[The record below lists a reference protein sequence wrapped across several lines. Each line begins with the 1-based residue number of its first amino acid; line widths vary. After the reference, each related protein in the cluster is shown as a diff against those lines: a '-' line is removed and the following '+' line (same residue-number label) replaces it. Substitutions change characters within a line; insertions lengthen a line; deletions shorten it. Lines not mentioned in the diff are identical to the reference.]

1 MKGKLIITTAAIMA
15 IIALIFALNTPKNNA
30 ISLEESISTAD
41 ADIKVQEKRRVD
53 LVYNLAECVQSYNEH
68 EAETLENIVEGRSNN
83 NESLE
88 NITATIA
95 AVAEAYPDLKASE
108 NYKTLM
114 NELSITENVIAEHRS
129 NYNKAVKEYRRY
141 VRKFPNRQILGL
153 TGYEIQEYEMVDYEA
168 PHDAPQNLFGDQ
180 GNGNNKT

>member
-1 MKGKLIITTAAIMA
+1 MKGKLIMAAAAIMA
-15 IIALIFALNTPKNNA
+15 IIAFIFALNMPKNNA

-53 LVYNLAECVQSYNEH
+53 LVYNLAECVQNYNEH
-68 EAETLENIVEGRSNN
+68 EADTLENIVEERSKNSEN
-83 NESLE
+83 LE

-95 AVAEAYPDLKASE
+95 AVAEAYPELKANE

-114 NELSITENVIAEHRS
+114 NELSITENMIAEHRS

-141 VRKFPNRQILGL
+141 VRKFPNRQLLYL
-153 TGYEIQEYEMVDYEA
+153 TGYEIQDYEMLDYEA

-180 GNGNNKT
+180 ENENNET